1 MSYQIP
7 LKYILPAFVAL
18 LVLLIAAWAFGL
30 SPVAALTERD
40 KTEPATFVEG
50 DNQFAGFGYDVIQ
63 VSGTGTA
70 TGTPDLANLSL
81 GVSVTADTVAAARD
95 QAATSMQ
102 EVMQALADNG
112 VESSDI
118 QTSHFGVH
126 PQYDWNRSTGEEE
139 FQGYKVTNR
148 LNVTVRD
155 TETVGTIIDAVIAA
169 GGNDIEFNYLS
180 FAFSDTATLEK
191 QARQAAVADMHAKAL
206 QLAQFSGRQKG
217 KLLIISENPVPDI
230 FGATREFAA
239 AFAADSGAGT
249 SISVGED
256 EVTVSVH
263 GVFELR

>member
-7 LKYILPAFVAL
+7 LKYILPAFIAL

-30 SPVAALTERD
+30 SPVAALT
-40 KTEPATFVEG
+40 G
-50 DNQFAGFGYDVIQ
+50 GNQQ
-63 VSGTGTA
+63 VSQSNQQEQVAGYSYNTIVVSGSGTA
-70 TGTPDLANLSL
+70 TGVPDLANLSL

-102 EVMQALADNG
+102 EVMQSLSDNG
-112 VESSDI
+112 VESADI

-126 PQYDWNRSTGEEE
+126 PQYDWNPSIGEQQ
-139 FQGYKVTNR
+139 FQGYRVSNR

-155 TETVGTIIDAVIAA
+155 TETVGTVIDAVIAA
-169 GGNDIEFNYLS
+169 GGDDIEFNYLS
-180 FAFSDTATLEK
+180 FAFSDTAELEK
-191 QARQAAVADMHAKAL
+191 QARQAAVADMHDKAR
-206 QLAQFSGRQKG
+206 QLAKFSGRPIG
-217 KLLIISENPVPDI
+217 KLLTISETPVADI

-239 AFAADSGAGT
+239 AFQADSRAST

-256 EVTVSVH
+256 EVSVSVH